1 MITASRHGL
10 TLAAHRVFLAGTAI
24 GLVALLSSLWTMLM
38 LSPLQAWAP
47 GWCSWDSDL
56 GRAFKGVRADCSAY
70 PTLFCSSSLPISTW
84 RSPWF
89 GVGVGVSSGPED

>member
-10 TLAAHRVFLAGTAI
+10 TLAAHRVFLAGTGI
-24 GLVALLSSLWTMLM
+24 GLVALLSSLWTTLM

-56 GRAFKGVRADCSAY
+56 GRGLQGCKGRLLC
-70 PTLFCSSSLPISTW
+70 LPHFVLLLIFTYLYLAKPLVW
-84 RSPWF
+84 GGGGGQFWT
-89 GVGVGVSSGPED
+89 